1 VFFIAAISLAASL
14 HFQPAE
20 DRPGAV
26 TFVVIYAVALVLA
39 VVVVAAHLMA
49 RQQKGVV
56 VQTTRHSS
64 FTSNVK
70 LPGVSWSYQ
79 RHTTI
84 GSPGLKVETGNQ
96 AEDAPEDDSSD
107 SENPSLN

>member
-1 VFFIAAISLAASL
+1 VFFILSLGVVIPL
-14 HFQPAE
+14 HFLKPD
-20 DRPGAV
+20 DRPGTV

-70 LPGVSWSYQ
+70 LPGISWSYQ

-84 GSPGLKVETGNQ
+84 GSPGLKVETGTQ

-107 SENPSLN
+107 SENPARS